1 MTIQRDSVI
10 NTRTVRFPVYQLLIF
25 YLPVAVVILA
35 ASTWYVSFRT
45 DSRLTEIIANER
57 NKLEHMISFIGAEVS
72 SALHHLRSL
81 TDESLTKQVL
91 ASPGAS
97 AINTLKSSFLTLAR
111 RNPFYQQVRWID
123 EKGMEQIRI
132 ERRKDHGKDEPYAVA
147 SRDLQ
152 NKNSRYY
159 FKAANALSAGHL
171 YVSRLDLNVEHG
183 EIEMPP
189 KPMLRIAAPV
199 TDEQGHR
206 RGIIVINIAV
216 KYIFDVIAKIARERV
231 DSDYMVLNEEGYQ
244 LSGTPQVE
252 QIEQG
257 LFRDIRF
264 SKSYPGVWKV
274 VSETRSG
281 NLESAQGLWVWQ
293 TFSPANTIRGMVQAL
308 SRDEVAS
315 PKLYFDPFFIT
326 LVAHKPI
333 ADLMSL
339 RSEIR
344 MPITIGVIVV
354 LAAYGFS
361 LYLLLRSSVRERE
374 SELNVTT
381 AMAYAASMAR
391 LKELEERFRRLFE
404 ASSTGL
410 VVVDDKGTIE
420 LSNAAAEAIFGYEK
434 GELEG
439 LPVEN
444 LLPHDEQEKHAS
456 LRRSFMLAPETR
468 KMGEGRQLKAILKDG
483 RKISVEVGLSPFL
496 DGGRQLVLA
505 NVIDVSKVT

>member
-91 ASPGAS
+91 ASPSAS
-97 AINTLKSSFLTLAR
+97 AINTLQSSFLTLAR

-132 ERRKDHGKDEPYAVA
+132 ERRKDELYAVA

-171 YVSRLDLNVEHG
+171 YISRLDLNVEHG

-189 KPMLRIAAPV
+189 MPMLRIAAPV
-199 TDEQGHR
+199 ADEQGRR

-244 LSGTPQVE
+244 LSGTPQAERV
-252 QIEQG
+252 EQG
-257 LFRDIRF
+257 LFRDIHF
-264 SKSYPGVWKV
+264 SKSYPGVWEI
-274 VSETRSG
+274 VSGKRSG

-308 SRDEVAS
+308 SKDEVTS

-344 MPITIGVIVV
+344 MPIAIGVIVV

-374 SELNVTT
+374 SELNVTS

-434 GELEG
+434 GGLEG

-444 LLPHDEQEKHAS
+444 LLPYDAQEKHAS

-468 KMGEGRQLKAILKDG
+468 KMGEGRQLKAISKDG
-483 RKISVEVGLSPFL
+483 RTISVEVGLSPFL